1 MKTDDLV
8 RALAVDAEHSRAQFG
23 PAGLLALAAAVAA
36 TLVFFIPLFGLRQ
49 DFYAAI
55 ATPRFVLKIAVVALI
70 AVAAAGLFLRAG
82 RPGAKFGSWLLF
94 AGVPV
99 LLLLTGVAAELV
111 ALPSNEWA
119 ASLKGTNRFL
129 CLTVIPALSLLPLA
143 AALAA
148 LRYGAPTQPTLA
160 GAIAGLAAGGIAATF
175 YALNCNNDS
184 PLFVAAWY
192 PIAIGIV
199 VLAGATIGSRLL
211 RW

>member
-8 RALAVDAEHSRAQFG
+8 RALAADAGHPRAQFG
-23 PAGLLALAAAVAA
+23 PAGLLALIAAVAA
-36 TLVFFIPLFGLRQ
+36 TLVFFIPFFGLRQ

-55 ATPRFVLKIAVVALI
+55 ATPRFVLKVTVVALI
-70 AVAAAGLFLRAG
+70 AIAAAGLFLRAG
-82 RPGAKFGSWLLF
+82 RPGAKFGFWLLF

-111 ALPSNEWA
+111 ALPSNQWA
-119 ASLKGTNRFL
+119 ASLNGTNRYF
-129 CLTVIPALSLLPLA
+129 CLTVIPALSLIPLA
-143 AALAA
+143 AAIAA
-148 LRYGAPTQPTLA
+148 LRYGAPTRPTLA

-192 PIAIGIV
+192 PIAIGMV
-199 VLAGATIGSRLL
+199 VLAGALAGTKLL